1 MYHYTQYE
9 EYHTE
14 AASPINSLN
23 FLLKFQMFWEKCY
36 QKRPMPILALII
48 QIQKSSKG
56 EPSACCGQLFTEV
69 NETVLTQ
76 HVHNNALLFSN
87 NTRETLSLFVLLY
100 QKMNTTTLTEGNIA
114 ARMHPTTVAWE
125 LKVYLFFPCV
135 LRYLKQ
141 MK

>member
-1 MYHYTQYE
+1 MKNMNN
-9 EYHTE
+9 TE
-14 AASPINSLN
+14 AASPFNSLN
-23 FLLKFQMFWEKCY
+23 FLLKFQMFWEKCCE
-36 QKRPMPILALII
+36 KRPMPIPALII
-48 QIQKSSKG
+48 RIQKSSKG

-76 HVHNNALLFSN
+76 HLHNNALLFSN
-87 NTRETLSLFVLLY
+87 DTRETLSLFVLLY

-125 LKVYLFFPCV
+125 LKVYPFFPCV